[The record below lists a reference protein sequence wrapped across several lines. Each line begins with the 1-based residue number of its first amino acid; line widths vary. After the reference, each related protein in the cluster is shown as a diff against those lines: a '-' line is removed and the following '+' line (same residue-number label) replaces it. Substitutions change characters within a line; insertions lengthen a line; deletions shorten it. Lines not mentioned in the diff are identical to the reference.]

1 MAQVQNH
8 DVVSADYR
16 GPDRRRSGV
25 LRLERWIIAL
35 VHSRWIAAFVTALVV
50 SWCFHVLETR
60 SDRKLERQQ
69 HVVICVIDGVEQ
81 AQQGEP
87 SSARISIRPI
97 LEGCQEHRGK

>member
-50 SWCFHVLETR
+50 SWCFH
-60 SDRKLERQQ
+60 KLERQQ